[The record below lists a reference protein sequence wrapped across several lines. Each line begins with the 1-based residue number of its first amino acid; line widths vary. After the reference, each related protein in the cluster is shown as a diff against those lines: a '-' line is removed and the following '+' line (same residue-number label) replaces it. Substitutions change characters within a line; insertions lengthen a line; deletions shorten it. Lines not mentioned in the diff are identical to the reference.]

1 MDDANE
7 ETIKKRLET
16 FYSETMP
23 VIQAFESE

>member
-7 ETIKKRLET
+7 DTINKRLET

-23 VIQAFESE
+23 VIEAFESE